1 MWSDIYIV
9 LYRCVNVETE
19 PENAK
24 LTILEQL
31 EYQFFFTATQP
42 WPNMVCVCVCVG
54 GRGGGGAD

>member
-9 LYRCVNVETE
+9 LYHCVNVETE

-42 WPNMVCVCVCVG
+42 WPNMVCVCVW
-54 GRGGGGAD
+54 GGGAD

>member
-1 MWSDIYIV
+1 MVRHIV

-42 WPNMVCVCVCVG
+42 WPNMVCVCVCVCV
-54 GRGGGGAD
+54 GGAD